1 MPVKSSPEVFNSRG
15 KVGTTRSLPTQADL
29 RGSTS
34 LCGLNIRNIVGS
46 LMQDVKTGV
55 PLHLVVS
62 TKLRQLALSDSSQ
75 LTLLLSEILNYS
87 LQTSSI
93 ELGVYVVVHFNP
105 RKHFSQS
112 LLDAITTLVDQRP
125 DDPQLPALLVSL
137 CHDPHL
143 LPQASALSLLV
154 VEKLLCWVSSTLN
167 VREDLERIG
176 LAQKLLDD
184 TAGFLVQFAPSGLR
198 LFSRQVRATLLGGQ
212 AGRTV
217 CRDRLIDLF
226 AALNRLKTSD
236 GNGYIVDTVDDCNN
250 VGSTL
255 NVRLLKPMDFKP
267 RLEEENNLDSEV
279 VVENENNSGG
289 NAANAREGIST
300 KEKSERKL
308 VLDCDKEEAVVKKR
322 NQSEDSEENMMS
334 LQSALKSEN
343 TVEICEP
350 QSPRFV
356 DTYNDDLE
364 KLREAVS
371 KKKSQS
377 EESEEDMLSLQNVLG
392 STARL
397 DSADQELGILGHL
410 VDPKGESHPMADGS
424 LIGRDPQCQLHLSSK
439 TVSRK
444 HAKIVRLEDGGAA
457 LQLLNPNSKVNNK
470 VNGQTVEDETPLK
483 QGDEIQISK
492 DILVWHNAEIEKDPG
507 FVSCLEPREEAQ

>member
-1 MPVKSSPEVFNSRG
+1 MYIIYFS
-15 KVGTTRSLPTQADL
+15 
-29 RGSTS
+29 
-34 LCGLNIRNIVGS
+34 
-46 LMQDVKTGV
+46 TGV
-55 PLHLVVS
+55 PLHLAVS
-62 TKLRQLALSDSSQ
+62 TKLRQLTLSDSSQ
-75 LTLLLSEILNYS
+75 LTLLLFEILNHS
-87 LQTSSI
+87 LQTTSI
-93 ELGVYVVVHFNP
+93 ELGVSAVVHFNP

-112 LLDAITTLVDQRP
+112 LLDGLTTLLDQCP
-125 DDPQLPALLVSL
+125 DHPQLPALLVSL
-137 CHDPHL
+137 CHNSHL
-143 LPQASALSLLV
+143 APQASALSLLV
-154 VEKLLCWVSSTLN
+154 VEKLLSWVNATFN
-167 VREDLERIG
+167 VREDLRRIDLARRLLADTSEH
-176 LAQKLLDD
+176 LAQY
-184 TAGFLVQFAPSGLR
+184 APSGVGLISKQV
-198 LFSRQVRATLLGGQ
+198 LVGQQKINIFLHHSQVRATLLGSQ

-217 CRDRLIDLF
+217 CRDRLLDLF
-226 AALNRLKTSD
+226 VALNRLITPD
-236 GNGYIVDTVDDCNN
+236 GNVYIVDSVDDCNN
-250 VGSTL
+250 VGGAQ

-279 VVENENNSGG
+279 VVENVNNSGG

-343 TVEICEP
+343 TVEICVP

-424 LIGRDPQCQLHLSSK
+424 LIGRDPQCRLCLPSK

-444 HAKIVRLEDGGAA
+444 HAKVVRLEDGGPA
-457 LQLLNPNSKVNNK
+457 LQLLNPNSKV
-470 VNGQTVEDETPLK
+470 
-483 QGDEIQISK
+483 
-492 DILVWHNAEIEKDPG
+492 
-507 FVSCLEPREEAQ
+507 